1 MAKPKRSASKSGL
14 RKNHGPKRHL
24 FHDLKPMVHVIAKD
38 GLLTK
43 YHAYESW
50 ALACQAR
57 GVKNPRKEDFNNF
70 ILLKTRK
77 EKDEYFKALAAK

>member
-1 MAKPKRSASKSGL
+1 MGKPKRSSGGSGL

-24 FHDLKPMVHVIAKD
+24 FKEYKPMVHIIAKD

-43 YHAYESW
+43 YYAFESW

-57 GVKNPRKEDFNNF
+57 GIKNPRREDFNTF
-70 ILLKTRK
+70 VVLKSRK
-77 EKDEYFKALAAK
+77 EKDEWFASLKK